1 MIPGPFRNLALIG
14 FMGAGKSSAG
24 DALAARLGWSFLDA
38 DREIER
44 EAGRTIAAIF
54 EEDGELAFRSLEERI
69 VGRLLNEPNA
79 VLALGGGS
87 ILSPVTRERLREG
100 SFTVL
105 LDVSPQ
111 TAWRRIEA
119 QAGDR
124 PLAGEAQGFAELYE
138 GRRPL
143 YHAAC
148 DAFVDAEDLQ
158 GEEALLAPLART
170 AALAELPRLV
180 GARRAALIADRAV
193 LRVLGSPI
201 DPLVTV
207 RLPVGE
213 AAKTVAVARQ
223 AWTRLADFG
232 VERGDVVVA
241 VGGGAA
247 TDVAGFVAATYLR
260 GIPWISVPT
269 SLTGM
274 VDAGIGGKTAVDLP
288 QAKNAVGAFHQPEWV
303 VCDPATVE
311 TLSLREWSSGFA
323 EVVKTGLLAGGRLW
337 ELVRGWE
344 PGRGSPDDRLEL
356 IRRCAAYKA
365 RIVVA
370 DPEERGQRAV
380 LNLGHSVGHA
390 IEVATGYK
398 AFSHGEAVAIGL
410 LAALWLSSQSTG
422 LDAAV
427 EDEVRDL
434 LRRQG
439 LPVVARNVNPGAVID
454 AMAHDKKARE
464 GRVHFALLEGVGR
477 PVWGIDPGDELV
489 ETAVARAVA
498 RR

>member
-14 FMGAGKSSAG
+14 FMGAGKTTAG
-24 DALAARLGWSFLDA
+24 EALAARLGWAFLDA
-38 DREIER
+38 DREIEG
-44 EAGRTIAAIF
+44 EAGRGIPAIF
-54 EEDGELAFRSLEERI
+54 AEDGEPAFRALEER
-69 VGRLLNEPNA
+69 VVERLLAQPNA
-79 VLALGGGS
+79 VIALGGGAV
-87 ILSPVTRERLREG
+87 LSAVTRERLRDG

-111 TAWRRIEA
+111 TAWRRVEA

-124 PLAGEAQGFAELYE
+124 PLAGEARGFAELYE
-138 GRRPL
+138 ARDPL
-143 YHAAC
+143 YHASC
-148 DAFVDAEDLQ
+148 DALVDAEDLR
-158 GEEALLAPLART
+158 GDEALLAPLART
-170 AALAELPRLV
+170 AALTELPRLV
-180 GARRAALIADRAV
+180 GARRAALVADRAV
-193 LRVLGSPI
+193 LRVLGPPI

-207 RLPVGE
+207 RLPAGE

-223 AWTRLADFG
+223 AWTRLADLG
-232 VERGDVVVA
+232 VERGDVIVA
-241 VGGGAA
+241 LGGGAA

-311 TLSLREWSSGFA
+311 TLPLREWSSGFA

-337 ELVRGWE
+337 DLVRGWE

-356 IRRCAAYKA
+356 IRRSAAYKA
-365 RIVVA
+365 RIVAA
-370 DPEERGQRAV
+370 DPEERGERAV

-390 IEVATGYK
+390 IEAATGYK

-410 LAALWLSSQSTG
+410 LAALWLSAECAG

-427 EDEVRDL
+427 EEEVREL
-434 LRRQG
+434 LRLHE
-439 LPVVARNVNPGAVID
+439 LPVVARNVSAAGVID
-454 AMAHDKKARE
+454 AMAHDKKARG
-464 GRVHFALLEGVGR
+464 GRVRFVLLEAIGR
-477 PVWGIDPGDELV
+477 PVWGVDVPDELV
-489 ETAVARAVA
+489 EKAVARAVA

>member
-1 MIPGPFRNLALIG
+1 M
-14 FMGAGKSSAG
+14 
-24 DALAARLGWSFLDA
+24 
-38 DREIER
+38 
-44 EAGRTIAAIF
+44 
-54 EEDGELAFRSLEERI
+54 
-69 VGRLLNEPNA
+69 
-79 VLALGGGS
+79 
-87 ILSPVTRERLREG
+87 
-100 SFTVL
+100 
-105 LDVSPQ
+105 
-111 TAWRRIEA
+111 
-119 QAGDR
+119 
-124 PLAGEAQGFAELYE
+124 
-138 GRRPL
+138 
-143 YHAAC
+143 
-148 DAFVDAEDLQ
+148 
-158 GEEALLAPLART
+158 
-170 AALAELPRLV
+170 
-180 GARRAALIADRAV
+180 
-193 LRVLGSPI
+193 
-201 DPLVTV
+201 
-207 RLPVGE
+207 
-213 AAKTVAVARQ
+213 AVARQ
-223 AWTRLADFG
+223 AWTRLADLG

-241 VGGGAA
+241 LGGGAA

-311 TLSLREWSSGFA
+311 TLPLREWSSGFA

-365 RIVVA
+365 RIVAA

-380 LNLGHSVGHA
+380 LNLGP
-390 IEVATGYK
+390 
-398 AFSHGEAVAIGL
+398 
-410 LAALWLSSQSTG
+410 
-422 LDAAV
+422 
-427 EDEVRDL
+427 
-434 LRRQG
+434 LRRPRDRGGDRLQG
-439 LPVVARNVNPGAVID
+439 VLARRGRRRSGSSPRCGSRPSAPGWTRPSRRRCASCSAARGCRSSPETSAPAAVID

-464 GRVHFALLEGVGR
+464 GRVRFALLEGVGR